1 MVSISIEPTVEDPVF
16 RMIARRQ
23 YRRAW
28 QSMNAHDYQAIIRQ
42 LAPDFRV
49 TFQGDTSLG
58 GTRTTRAAMAAWF
71 GRLFRLLPDA
81 RFELRQVAVDGP
93 PWNTR
98 IAGLFTI
105 RATTPLGEPYEN
117 QFVQFVG
124 LRFGRVSWYE
134 VHEDSLRWW
143 RLCQHLG
150 SNGVEEAVA
159 PPITDAAG

>member
-1 MVSISIEPTVEDPVF
+1 MF
-16 RMIARRQ
+16 RMIARRR

-28 QSMNAHDYQAIIRQ
+28 QAMNAHDYQAVIRQ
-42 LAPDFRV
+42 FAPDFRV

-71 GRLFRLLPDA
+71 ERLFRLLPDA

-98 IAGLFTI
+98 IAGLCTV

-117 QFVQFVG
+117 VFVQFVR
-124 LRFGRVSWYE
+124 LRFGRISWYE

-150 SNGVEEAVA
+150 SHGVAEAVA
-159 PPITDAAG
+159 APIADPAGV